1 MNYENVE
8 AVLAAAERTAR
19 YASAVPWGTPP
30 AAMSPGETALP
41 AVCGDDLAPDAA
53 ITAILPIYDEDGRG
67 VAVCTADGGRHTS
80 GLRVRTILRRLA
92 ERNCRTI
99 PLIRRR
105 MKDLL
110 GGRQELPLP
119 ISHQLILVP
128 CKVITP
134 RVKGDETIGYFSLR
148 HIRRL
153 VMPAAPR
160 AAPHRAPAR
169 GRGRAVGAAQ
179 IAPTRRA
186 AGAAGEGSG
195 QPRRTAGGAGEGS
208 SPSARAAAPAYELT
222 DGRRIPLLCT
232 PATASHRLAAAAYAQ
247 SRMFGIPLW

>member
-153 VMPAAPR
+153 VMPAA
-160 AAPHRAPAR
+160 R

-179 IAPTRRA
+179 IAPTRRT

>member
-160 AAPHRAPAR
+160 AATHLTPAR

-179 IAPTRRA
+179 IAPTRCA

>member
-153 VMPAAPR
+153 VVPAAPS
-160 AAPHRAPAR
+160 AAHLAPTR
-169 GRGRAVGAAQ
+169 GRGRAVA
-179 IAPTRRA
+179 R
-186 AGAAGEGSG
+186 AGE
-195 QPRRTAGGAGEGS
+195 
-208 SPSARAAAPAYELT
+208 AAPAYELR

-232 PATASHRLAAAAYAQ
+232 AVTARQRLALAAYAE
-247 SRMFGIPLW
+247 SRMFDRGRE